1 MKPLVLPCATAS
13 LLLLSGCLAG
23 PRLQR
28 PPMNLPT
35 TFASAPSL
43 SQSATAPEQ
52 AWWKNFNDAELN
64 ALVDRAV
71 AANLDLK
78 QADARVRQARA
89 TAGVAF
95 APLLPQSTLTT
106 SANRDRSRFFTG
118 VDANGSPLLRPI
130 NYNDFKFEFDASWEL
145 DLWGRVRNGYRAS
158 LEDLAAQEQDRR
170 DVLVTL
176 LAEIARNYTELRGTQ
191 LRLQI
196 AKKDQADE
204 QDIVHLT
211 EVLAKAG
218 LSTERDVA
226 QAKAAL
232 AALNAT
238 VPTLEASAE
247 VSVHRLSVLTGQPPN
262 TLRAELDAAAPL
274 PEASQS
280 IATGLPSQLLERR
293 PDIRRA
299 EAQVRAADLRIGVAK
314 ADYFPRFTLIA
325 SGGRDGQQLHDLAF
339 GSTNIFGVGPS
350 VSVPLFNAGSVRS
363 NVELQRGKAAEA
375 ENRYRGLVLNALQET
390 EDALSRLTC
399 ERERL
404 SQLESEASEQ
414 QTALH
419 LSQVQYKAGLV
430 DFTTVLTSE
439 RDLHVVEDET
449 AQSRVNV
456 TTDMIALYK
465 ALGGGWE
472 IAPAAPSRKQ

>member
-1 MKPLVLPCATAS
+1 
-13 LLLLSGCLAG
+13 
-23 PRLQR
+23 
-28 PPMNLPT
+28 MNVPA

-43 SQSATAPEQ
+43 PQSVTSAPEQ

-64 ALVDRAV
+64 ALIGRAV

-89 TAGVAF
+89 TAGVSF

-106 SANRDRSRFFTG
+106 SANRDRGRFFTG
-118 VDANGSPLLRPI
+118 VDANGSPLLRPV

-145 DLWGRVRNGYRAS
+145 DLWGRVRNGYRAT

-170 DVLVTL
+170 DVLVSL

-191 LRLQI
+191 LRLEI

-204 QDIVHLT
+204 RDIVHLT

-232 AALNAT
+232 AALDAT
-238 VPTLEASAE
+238 VPTLEASAA
-247 VSVHRLSVLTGQPPN
+247 VSLHRLSVLTGQPPEA
-262 TLRAELDAAAPL
+262 LRAELEAAAPL
-274 PEASQS
+274 PEAVQA
-280 IATGLPSQLLERR
+280 ITTGLPSQLLERR

-339 GSTNIFGVGPS
+339 GSTNIFGIGPS

-375 ENRYRGLVLNALQET
+375 ESRYRGLVLNALQET
-390 EDALSRLTC
+390 EDALSRLAR

-404 SQLESEASEQ
+404 SQLEIEADEQ
-414 QTALH
+414 RTALH

-439 RDLHVVEDET
+439 RDLHTVEDET

-472 IAPAAPSRKQ
+472 IAPAIPLRSR

>member
-1 MKPLVLPCATAS
+1 
-13 LLLLSGCLAG
+13 
-23 PRLQR
+23 
-28 PPMNLPT
+28 MNLPA

-43 SQSATAPEQ
+43 SQSATSVPEQ

-95 APLLPQSTLTT
+95 APLLPQSSLST

-118 VDANGSPLLRPI
+118 VDANGSPLLRPV

-176 LAEIARNYTELRGTQ
+176 LAEIARNYTELRGIQ

-196 AKKDQADE
+196 AKRDQADE

-232 AALNAT
+232 AALDAT

-262 TLRAELDAAAPL
+262 TLRAELEAATPL

-339 GSTNIFGVGPS
+339 GSTNIFGIGPS

-363 NVELQRGKAAEA
+363 NVELQRGKAVEA
-375 ENRYRGLVLNALQET
+375 ESRYRGLILNALQET
-390 EDALSRLTC
+390 EDALSRLAR

-404 SQLESEASEQ
+404 SQLEIEAGEQ
-414 QTALH
+414 RTALH

-430 DFTTVLTSE
+430 DFTTVLTAE
-439 RDLHVVEDET
+439 RDLYAIEDET

-456 TTDMIALYK
+456 TTDLIALYK

-472 IAPAAPSRKQ
+472 MVPDAPRR

>member
-1 MKPLVLPCATAS
+1 MKPLLLTSATAS
-13 LLLLSGCLAG
+13 LFLLSGCLAG

-43 SQSATAPEQ
+43 SQSATSAPEQ

-363 NVELQRGKAAEA
+363 NVELH
-375 ENRYRGLVLNALQET
+375 RYRGLVLNALQET

>member
-1 MKPLVLPCATAS
+1 
-13 LLLLSGCLAG
+13 
-23 PRLQR
+23 
-28 PPMNLPT
+28 MNLPT

-43 SQSATAPEQ
+43 SQSATSAPEQ

-363 NVELQRGKAAEA
+363 NVELH
-375 ENRYRGLVLNALQET
+375 RYRGLVLNALQET